1 MARALLLQAA
11 IRRSHRLVV
20 RLTGLIDGAQRQLRE
35 LRRRSENTPVDPHAG
50 DSLTQAVR
58 DISHIVA
65 LLADDERFGIQSTG
79 VITEIERF
87 DTAVKAVLDAQGSRP
102 SSRGWKSYYLFGSL
116 WFRKFVLPHT
126 QVEGLGH
133 ISVLSLAAGTLGLFI
148 SVILF
153 AAKTQPRDVWI
164 TCCSIFVGILT
175 CAMFTDYQSSL

>member
-35 LRRRSENTPVDPHAG
+35 LRRRGENIPVDPHAG
-50 DSLTQAVR
+50 DFLTQAVR
-58 DISHIVA
+58 DISHIVR
-65 LLADDERFGIQSTG
+65 LLAKDERFGIQSTG
-79 VITEIERF
+79 VITSIE
-87 DTAVKAVLDAQGSRP
+87 TAVKAALDAQGSRP
-102 SSRGWKSYYLFGSL
+102 SSGL
-116 WFRKFVLPHT
+116 WFQKFVLPHT

-133 ISVLSLAAGTLGLFI
+133 IPVLSLAAGTLGLFI

-153 AAKTQPRDVWI
+153 AAKTQPRDIWI

-175 CAMFTDYQSSL
+175 CAMLPTTNHDSKSLIAFADACS